1 MYSIFTIQDEIK
13 NGIKQALA
21 KVAGESGIDPVNIH
35 DAELEVP
42 KDRKFGDYASNAAMT
57 SAGLFHKNPREL
69 AELIKSNFPES
80 KYVTSIEVAGPG
92 FINFK
97 LDKARLYNVLSEIDE
112 MGSDFGNIDAGA
124 GRRVQIEFVSAN
136 PTGPMHLGNARGGA
150 IGDVLASILKRA
162 GYYVEKEFY
171 INDAGNQIEKFGV
184 SLEARYLQLFGK
196 EAEVPEEGYHG
207 KDLIELMKEYTQE
220 YGDSCLNMDSRERQ
234 VMLRKWALER
244 NIDRMKKDL
253 NAYGVQYDV
262 WFRESTL
269 HKSGEVAD
277 VINLFKEKGYT
288 YESGGA
294 LWFKATDF
302 GCDKDEVLVRANG
315 IPTYFTS
322 DIAYHR
328 NKFIK
333 RGFDT
338 VIDIWGAD
346 HAGHVDR
353 MKAAMRALGIDPG
366 RLNVL
371 IMQLVRLK
379 MGGQFTRMSKRTG
392 NMVTLR
398 DLVDAVGKD
407 AVRFL
412 FNMRSA
418 DSQFEFDMDLA
429 IKESNENPVFY
440 VQYAHARICSI
451 LRNAS
456 SIDIK
461 VPDLKDTDL
470 SYLKK
475 DEEYALLEKLAS
487 YPEEIGLAA
496 SRLEPYRI
504 THYATDLA
512 SLFHSFYTECR
523 VIGVDEQVMKA
534 RLLLIDSTRKVLA
547 NALGILGVNAPQKM

>member
-1 MYSIFTIQDEIK
+1 
-13 NGIKQALA
+13 
-21 KVAGESGIDPVNIH
+21 
-35 DAELEVP
+35 
-42 KDRKFGDYASNAAMT
+42 
-57 SAGLFHKNPREL
+57 
-69 AELIKSNFPES
+69 
-80 KYVTSIEVAGPG
+80 
-92 FINFK
+92 
-97 LDKARLYNVLSEIDE
+97 
-112 MGSDFGNIDAGA
+112 
-124 GRRVQIEFVSAN
+124 
-136 PTGPMHLGNARGGA
+136 
-150 IGDVLASILKRA
+150 
-162 GYYVEKEFY
+162 
-171 INDAGNQIEKFGV
+171 
-184 SLEARYLQLFGK
+184 
-196 EAEVPEEGYHG
+196 
-207 KDLIELMKEYTQE
+207 
-220 YGDSCLNMDSRERQ
+220 
-234 VMLRKWALER
+234 
-244 NIDRMKKDL
+244 
-253 NAYGVQYDV
+253 
-262 WFRESTL
+262 
-269 HKSGEVAD
+269 
-277 VINLFKEKGYT
+277 
-288 YESGGA
+288 
-294 LWFKATDF
+294 
-302 GCDKDEVLVRANG
+302 
-315 IPTYFTS
+315 
-322 DIAYHR
+322 
-328 NKFIK
+328 
-333 RGFDT
+333 
-338 VIDIWGAD
+338 
-346 HAGHVDR
+346 
-353 MKAAMRALGIDPG
+353 
-366 RLNVL
+366 
-371 IMQLVRLK
+371 MQLVRLK